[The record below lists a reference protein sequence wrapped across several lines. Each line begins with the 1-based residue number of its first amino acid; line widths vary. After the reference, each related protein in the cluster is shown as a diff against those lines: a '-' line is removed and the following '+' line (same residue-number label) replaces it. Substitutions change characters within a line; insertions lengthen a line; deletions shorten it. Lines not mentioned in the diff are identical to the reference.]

1 MKSRLLVLVFAL
13 LLLCPAAFAAES
25 APATET
31 QPAAA
36 AGPVDLTF
44 LHINDPHGH
53 TAPYKTEAG
62 KNVGGYARLATLVE
76 GARQTSRAAR
86 VFLIHA
92 GDEFS
97 RGDALTEST
106 KGAANIAIM
115 NQLGFDA
122 WTLGNGDFYGGWP
135 VLKARIGEFKGATL
149 AANVVVR
156 DTNEQVGKPY
166 VILQAGPVKVAF
178 LGLCF
183 LSPMDNS
190 FWTFRVSDAQETA
203 EKLVPELRKQADVI
217 VGVTHHG
224 SWLDKRI
231 GSAVEGI
238 DLVIGAHTHQVL
250 EKGEH
255 AKSPSGRDVLVVQAG
270 EYMQYLGRVD
280 MRVVRTDGVWRVS
293 QSSAMLVPIDDKI
306 KPDPAT
312 AAFIAKLSQPGSK
325 ALLPTPQPEKSAAE
339 KPAAAAPASK

>member
-1 MKSRLLVLVFAL
+1 MKYRLLFSLLAVLLACSL
-13 LLLCPAAFAAES
+13 ANAAEPAS
-25 APATET
+25 APQA
-31 QPAAA
+31 PAAA
-36 AGPVDLTF
+36 AGESVDLTF

-238 DLVIGAHTHQVL
+238 DLVIGAHTHQVI

>member
-13 LLLCPAAFAAES
+13 LLLCPAAFAAEL

-53 TAPYKTEAG
+53 TAPYKSEAG
-62 KNVGGYARLATLVE
+62 KDVGGYARLATLVE
-76 GARQTSRAAR
+76 GARQASKAAR
-86 VFLIHA
+86 VFLVHA

-106 KGAANIAIM
+106 QGAANIAIM
-115 NQLGFDA
+115 NQLGFDV
-122 WTLGNGDFYGGWP
+122 WTPGNGDFYGGWA
-135 VLKARIGEFKGATL
+135 VLKARAGEFKGATL

-156 DTNEQVGKPY
+156 DTDEPVGKPY

-178 LGLCF
+178 FGLCW
-183 LSPMDNS
+183 LQPMDAS
-190 FWTFRVSDAQETA
+190 YFTFKVSDSIEAAT
-203 EKLVPELRKQADVI
+203 KLVPELRKQADVI

-238 DLVIGAHTHQVL
+238 DLMIGAHTHQVL

-255 AKSPSGRDVLVVQAG
+255 AKGPSGRDFLVVQAG

-280 MRVVRTDGVWRVS
+280 LRVVKTDGGWRVS
-293 QSSAMLVPIDDKI
+293 QSSAMLVPIDDKV
-306 KPDPAT
+306 KPDPAV
-312 AAFIAKLSQPGSK
+312 AAFIANLSPPASK
-325 ALLPTPQPEKSAAE
+325 APLPMPQPK
-339 KPAAAAPASK
+339 KKAAAAVPASVK

>member
-1 MKSRLLVLVFAL
+1 MKSRLLFLVFAL
-13 LLLCPAAFAAES
+13 LLLCPAAFAAEA

-31 QPAAA
+31 QAPAA
-36 AGPVDLTF
+36 AGPVDITF

-53 TAPYKTEAG
+53 TGPYKSEAG
-62 KNVGGYARLATLVE
+62 RDVGGYARLATLIE
-76 GARQTSRAAR
+76 GARQTSKAAR

-106 KGAANIAIM
+106 RGAANIAIM
-115 NQLGFDA
+115 NHLGFDA
-122 WTLGNGDFYGGWP
+122 WTPGNGDFYGGAA

-156 DTNEQVGKPY
+156 DTDEQVGKPY

-178 LGLCF
+178 FGLCW
-183 LSPMDNS
+183 LQPMDAS
-190 FWTFRVSDAQETA
+190 YFTFRVSDAIEAA
-203 EKLVPELRKQADVI
+203 EKLVPELRKQADLV

-231 GSAVEGI
+231 GGAVEGI
-238 DLVIGAHTHQVL
+238 DLMIGAHTHTVL

-280 MRVVRTDGVWRVS
+280 MRVVKTDGVWRVS
-293 QSSAMLVPIDDKI
+293 QSSAVLVPIDDKV
-306 KPDPAT
+306 KSDPAVADLIT
-312 AAFIAKLSQPGSK
+312 RLSQPGGK
-325 ALLPTPQPEKSAAE
+325 MLVPAPQPEK
-339 KPAAAAPASK
+339 PAAVVPSSK

>member
-1 MKSRLLVLVFAL
+1 MKYRLLFSLLAVLLA
-13 LLLCPAAFAAES
+13 CSPAIAAEP
-25 APATET
+25 APAPQV

-36 AGPVDLTF
+36 GESVDLTF

-53 TAPYKTEAG
+53 IGPYKTEEG
-62 KNVGGYARLATLVE
+62 RDVGGYARLATLIE
-76 GARQTSRAAR
+76 GARQTTRAAR
-86 VFLIHA
+86 VFLVHA

-106 KGAANIAIM
+106 KGAANIAVM
-115 NQLGFDA
+115 NQLGFDV
-122 WTLGNGDFYGGWP
+122 WTPGNGDFYGGAG
-135 VLKARIGEFKGATL
+135 VLKARIGEFKGATV

-156 DTNEQVGKPY
+156 DTDEQVGKPY

-178 LGLCF
+178 FGLCW
-183 LSPMDNS
+183 LQPMDAS
-190 FWTFRVSDAQETA
+190 YFTFKVSDSIEAAT
-203 EKLVPELRKQADVI
+203 KLVPELRKQADVI

-238 DLVIGAHTHQVL
+238 DLMIGAHTHQVL

-255 AKSPSGRDVLVVQAG
+255 AKGPSGRDFLVVQAG

-280 MRVVRTDGVWRVS
+280 LRVVKTDGGWRVS
-293 QSSAMLVPIDDKI
+293 QSSAMLVPIDDKV
-306 KPDPAT
+306 KPDPAV
-312 AAFIAKLSQPGSK
+312 AAFIANLSQAGGK
-325 ALLPTPQPEKSAAE
+325 APAPTTQME

>member
-1 MKSRLLVLVFAL
+1 MKSKLLVLAL
-13 LLLCPAAFAAES
+13 AVLLCPAAFAADAAPTTES
-25 APATET
+25 
-31 QPAAA
+31 Q
-36 AGPVDLTF
+36 AGPIDLTF

-53 TAPYKTEAG
+53 TMPYKNEEG
-62 KNVGGYARLATLVE
+62 KDVGGYARLATLID
-76 GARQTSRAAR
+76 GARQTSKAAR

-122 WTLGNGDFYGGWP
+122 WTLGNGEFYTGWP
-135 VLKARIGEFKGATL
+135 VLKARIGEFKGTAL
-149 AANVVVR
+149 AANVAVR
-156 DTNEQVGKPY
+156 DTGEPVAKPY
-166 VILQAGPVKVAF
+166 VILQAGPLKVAF
-178 LGLCF
+178 FGLCW
-183 LSPMDNS
+183 LQPMDAS
-190 FWTFRVSDAQETA
+190 YFTFKVSDAIETA
-203 EKLVPELRKQADVI
+203 EKLVPDLRKQADVI

-231 GSAVEGI
+231 GGAVEGI
-238 DLVIGAHTHQVL
+238 DLMIGGHTHQVL

-280 MRVVRTDGVWRVS
+280 MRVVKTESGWRVS
-293 QSSAMLVPIDDKI
+293 QSSAMLVPID
-306 KPDPAT
+306 
-312 AAFIAKLSQPGSK
+312 
-325 ALLPTPQPEKSAAE
+325 EKV
-339 KPAAAAPASK
+339 